1 MRVRLVAGAGARAR
15 GADEHVVLHLLAV
28 FFAVRRLLPD
38 PGAVA
43 LDDLAVDRRGPY
55 WPIPDFLSRSS
66 GFSRL
71 AGSLFYPPR
80 SRRRAR
86 QQ

>member
-28 FFAVRRLLPD
+28 LFAVRRLLPD

-43 LDDLAVDRRGPY
+43 LDDLAVDRRGP
-55 WPIPDFLSRSS
+55 
-66 GFSRL
+66 
-71 AGSLFYPPR
+71 
-80 SRRRAR
+80 
-86 QQ
+86 